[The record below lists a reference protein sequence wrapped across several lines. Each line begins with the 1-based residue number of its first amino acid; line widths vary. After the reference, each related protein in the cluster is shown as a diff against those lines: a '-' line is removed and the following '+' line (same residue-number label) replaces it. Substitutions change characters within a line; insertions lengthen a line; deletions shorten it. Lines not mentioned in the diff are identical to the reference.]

1 MSPRS
6 LARVLGFQVLAWS
19 GLARAQADSAQAQ
32 FDYGLSEMLAGRYAT
47 GCPALAASQQR
58 DPRTGTLFTLGECEL
73 RWGHPASAL
82 QHLISFLDE
91 VARIPSSAERTRQV
105 ERVQIASAQRA
116 DLGRTVARLTIVL
129 PEAVPPQAIVR
140 QDGVVVP
147 RSAMGAPLVVDP
159 GQHVLDLTLDDG
171 HESAQRIT
179 LSNGEV
185 RRVVL
190 AMPDA
195 IAMPAP
201 AAVASPSPPPAA
213 EDPAPPAKSHG
224 REWAWVAGGI
234 GVTGLAVGG
243 IAAAVAI
250 AEKSKADS
258 VCGTGNLAAG
268 ECTTQAGVAAG
279 NSSRTWA
286 SVSTVGFAVGAAGV
300 VTGLVVWLA
309 SPSRATASGW
319 QPVVALGP
327 GGEFVG
333 AQRAW

>member
-1 MSPRS
+1 MPPRS
-6 LARVLGFQVLAWS
+6 LARVLGFGVLGWA
-19 GLARAQADSAQAQ
+19 GLARAQGDSAQVQ

-47 GCPALAASQQR
+47 GCPALASSQQR
-58 DPRTGTLFTLGECEL
+58 DPRPGTLFTLGECEL
-73 RWGHPASAL
+73 RWGHPVNAL
-82 QHLISFLDE
+82 QHLTSFLDE
-91 VARIPSSAERTRQV
+91 VARIPSSAERARQA
-105 ERVQIASAQRA
+105 ERAQIASAQRA
-116 DLGRTVARLTIVL
+116 DLERTVARLTIVL
-129 PEAVPPQAIVR
+129 PEAMPPLAIVR
-140 QDGVVVP
+140 QDGIVVP
-147 RSAMGAPLVVDP
+147 RSTMGAPLVVDP
-159 GQHVLDLTLDDG
+159 GEHVLELALGDG

-179 LSNGEV
+179 LSKGEV

-190 AMPDA
+190 AMPDV
-195 IAMPAP
+195 IAPPAP
-201 AAVASPSPPPAA
+201 VAEVLPSPPPAA
-213 EDPAPPAKSHG
+213 DQPAPPTSHG

-243 IAAAVAI
+243 VAAAVAI

-258 VCGTGNLAAG
+258 VCGTGHLAAG

-286 SVSTVGFAVGAAGV
+286 TVSTVGFAVGAAGV

-309 SPSRATASGW
+309 SPAKATASRW
-319 QPVVALGP
+319 QPVVGLGP